1 MIDWQGE
8 RDVRPALISK
18 ISYISTK
25 AEERLMNPAPGSAI
39 EAARE
44 FGIDLTLIIERLRL
58 TPEERVRE
66 LQRAMNAHRANTRRG
81 EKIWRAR

>member
-1 MIDWQGE
+1 MIDRRGKHC
-8 RDVRPALISK
+8 VRPALVSCM
-18 ISYISTK
+18 STK
-25 AEERLMNPAPGSAI
+25 AEERLTNPAPGSAI

-66 LQRAMNAHRANTRRG
+66 LQRAMNALAQIRG
-81 EKIWRAR
+81 AARKSGEPVND

>member
-1 MIDWQGE
+1 MIDRRGE
-8 RDVRPALISK
+8 LAVRPALVSGM
-18 ISYISTK
+18 STK

-66 LQRAMNAHRANTRRG
+66 LQRAMNALAQIQGVARKSG
-81 EKIWRAR
+81 EPIDD